1 MVVYQ
6 LNWLFHSVQ
15 IEKKRVFFSYE
26 ISWKKCCN
34 SKINLNNLS
43 VYNFVIFILG
53 RPALKNWKLLPQKIH
68 LGNQV
73 SHVTMVSS
81 YFWHP
86 PPRSGRYPPLGW
98 TSLST
103 VVKFISL
110 PRRCW
115 SMTFEKVRIV
125 RLLANAWILHLQ

>member
-15 IEKKRVFFSYE
+15 IEKKRAFFSYE

-34 SKINLNNLS
+34 SKIKSQWS
-43 VYNFVIFILG
+43 VGLQLCHFHSRKTCLEKLKIAPSRNTPGKSSEPCNHGILT
-53 RPALKNWKLLPQKIH
+53 LL
-68 LGNQV
+68 
-73 SHVTMVSS
+73 T
-81 YFWHP
+81 P